1 MTWDVQY
8 LPEAEKD
15 LRSLAHSQQ
24 IIVMKAIKKV
34 RENPLPQ
41 SEGGYGK
48 PLGHLTGF
56 LKIKLR
62 SDGIRVVYKL
72 IRTKTQM
79 LVVVIGVREDEEVYD
94 IAQLRKIKTWP
105 LIPPQPAISVTGIF
119 LPSIAGPLSLISTAV
134 PTAIY
139 WRKKQPSSKWD
150 GQQHLFHLNCFLCLR
165 FRKQLW
171 DNHCFDFFWKVL
183 HIS

>member
-15 LRSLAHSQQ
+15 LRSLAHNQQ
-24 IIVMKAIKKV
+24 LAVRKAIKKV
-34 RENPLPQ
+34 CENPLPQ

-48 PLGHLTGF
+48 PLGHKQGTNLTGF

-79 LVVVIGVREDEEVYD
+79 LVVVIGIREDEEVYD
-94 IAQLRKIKTWP
+94 IAQSRKIKHD
-105 LIPPQPAISVTGIF
+105 L
-119 LPSIAGPLSLISTAV
+119 
-134 PTAIY
+134 
-139 WRKKQPSSKWD
+139 
-150 GQQHLFHLNCFLCLR
+150 
-165 FRKQLW
+165 
-171 DNHCFDFFWKVL
+171 
-183 HIS
+183 